1 MFGVVLFSPRRKQF
15 SNSLPRPVL
24 SFQVAGLVGLQD
36 VVKYVAILKKAA
48 ISLHYL
54 SNGHQKWVEHL
65 PER

>member
-1 MFGVVLFSPRRKQF
+1 M
-15 SNSLPRPVL
+15 L
-24 SFQVAGLVGLQD
+24 SFQTASLVGLQD
-36 VVKYVAILKKAA
+36 TVKYVAVLKKAA